1 MKISR
6 EIKAAIL
13 VVASILLFIWGYS
26 FLKGSDLLS
35 SKKIFYVEYDNVEGL
50 AQSAPV
56 TISGL
61 VVGKVNKI
69 TLDNKTAKLLVEI
82 LITDKDFPIS
92 KTSKVNI
99 YEPGLIGGK
108 QIQIV
113 PDMSNPELA
122 QSGDRLQGHN
132 VPGLTSLVGEQL
144 TPLKAQLEK
153 VLADLNV
160 TISSVNNIL
169 DAKSQQ
175 HLKAT
180 MASLSNTMAQLERAS
195 GSVNGILDSNKT
207 RIDNVLLN
215 FEQVSGDFKS
225 LSGKLEQAELDK
237 AAESLKNSLANLDQA
252 MAKINSAEGTL
263 GQLIHDPA
271 LYENL
276 ERTTR
281 ELELLLQDLRLNPTR
296 YVNISVFGKKNKP
309 YVAPAADT
317 TSN

>member
-6 EIKAAIL
+6 EIKTALL
-13 VVASILLFIWGYS
+13 VVASVLLFIWGYS

-35 SKKIFYVEYDNVEGL
+35 SHKIFYVEYDNVEGL
-50 AQSAPV
+50 AASAPV

-82 LITDKDFPIS
+82 LITNEDFPIS

-108 QIQIV
+108 QIQII
-113 PDMSNPELA
+113 PDLSNPDLA
-122 QSGDRLQGHN
+122 KSGDRLQGEN
-132 VPGLTSLVGEQL
+132 VPGLTALVGEQL
-144 TPLKAQLEK
+144 TPLKTQLEK

-160 TISSVNNIL
+160 TILSVNNIL
-169 DAKSQQ
+169 DEKSQQ
-175 HLKAT
+175 NLKAS
-180 MASLSNTMAQLERAS
+180 MASLNNTMSELERAS
-195 GSVNGILDSNKT
+195 GSVNGILNDNRA
-207 RIDNVLLN
+207 RIGNVLTN
-215 FEQVSGDFKS
+215 FEQVSGDFRS
-225 LSGKLEQAELDK
+225 ISGKLEQAELDK
-237 AAESLKNSLANLDQA
+237 AAANLNSTLEKLDQA
-252 MAKINSAEGTL
+252 VAKINSTDGTL

-281 ELELLLQDLRLNPTR
+281 ELELLLQDVRLNPTR

-309 YVAPAADT
+309 YVAPVVDT